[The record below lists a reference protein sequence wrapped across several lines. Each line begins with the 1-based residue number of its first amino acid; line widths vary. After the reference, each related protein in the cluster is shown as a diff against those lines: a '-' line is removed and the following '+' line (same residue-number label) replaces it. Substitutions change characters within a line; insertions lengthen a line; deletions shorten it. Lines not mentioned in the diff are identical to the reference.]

1 MQVPHKPRGG
11 TRNGLCWTS
20 AILAVM
26 LVGWLVPRSRAQQT
40 QPEMVGTIRAQRATV
55 NRQRLEAAAGSV
67 TSRLESG
74 SEVELGA
81 EYALIEL
88 VAGGEIHACGPAN
101 FRVLKSGTAVT
112 VAVNSGRLRAKLDSS
127 TPVTFYTP
135 FITAQ
140 PIAIGGDPR
149 EVIVGLE
156 AGGAMC
162 VQAAR
167 GALRLE
173 NQFTGET
180 LVVPQAGEFF
190 LRDGQLLAARQS
202 LPACTCEEPAQPR
215 RVQLARTDSQG
226 TSTSSSGTA
235 PLLAQT
241 IPLQPARPVPR
252 EFAPEPAAIPQVP
265 SGEPVWTVVMPPLR
279 FDAAAPEP
287 PPETEPQVAILIR
300 EVRVQPAL
308 IFRGQVDARAAA
320 PGPRESSRSEN
331 PVGKFFRWLFGM
343 S

>member
-11 TRNGLCWTS
+11 RRDGLGWIA
-20 AILAVM
+20 AILAGV
-26 LVGWLVPRSRAQQT
+26 LAGTVVPRGGAQQT
-40 QPEMVGTIRAQRATV
+40 QPEWVGTIRVQRARV
-55 NRQRLEAAAGSV
+55 NRQLLEAATGPVA
-67 TSRLESG
+67 SRLDSG
-74 SEVELGA
+74 SEVDLGA

-88 VAGGEIHACGPAN
+88 VTGGEIHACGPAN
-101 FRVLKSGTAVT
+101 FRVLKSGAAVT
-112 VAVNSGRLRAKLDSS
+112 VAVNSGRLRAKLDGS
-127 TPVTFYTP
+127 TPVIFYTP
-135 FITAQ
+135 FVTAQ

-202 LPACTCEEPAQPR
+202 LPACTCEEPAQPH
-215 RVQLARTDSQG
+215 RVQLARTNREG
-226 TSTSSSGTA
+226 TSVSASGA
-235 PLLAQT
+235 EPRQVPT
-241 IPLQPARPVPR
+241 IPLRLVRPVPR
-252 EFAPEPAAIPQVP
+252 EPAPEPAAVPQIPG
-265 SGEPVWTVVMPPLR
+265 GEPVWTVVMPPLR
-279 FDAAAPEP
+279 FDAAEPEP

-308 IFRGQVDARAAA
+308 IFRGQVDTRAAA
-320 PGPRESSRSEN
+320 TGPRESSRSEN
-331 PVGKFFRWLFGM
+331 PVGKFFRWLLGM